1 MTSLCSWVQ
10 VTPHSDFPIQNIPFG
25 VFKTASS
32 EARLATRIGDKVLDL
47 AACAKIG
54 IFDDIVS
61 QKDVFSQKYLNDFIA
76 LGKKTTALVRNKLIE
91 ILAEGSI
98 FEDKI
103 KNFLYNISEVE
114 MLMPVK
120 IGDYTDFYS
129 SIEHATNVG
138 KMFRDPANALLPNWK
153 HLPVAYHGRASS
165 IMVSG
170 TPVRR
175 PKGQLKATDAVLP
188 TFEAS
193 KNLDFELEMAFVIGK
208 ENALG
213 ESISTAQAEEHIFGF
228 LIFNDWSARDIQ
240 KWEYVPLGPFLSKN
254 FISSLSAWV
263 VTLEALD
270 DFRVESPVQE
280 PTVLSY
286 LQYEGKRNF
295 DIYLEVY
302 IQPQNSEATK
312 VCSSNFKH
320 LYWNICQQLAHHTV
334 GGCNMQ
340 IGDLCASGTIS
351 GSESDSY
358 GSLLE
363 LTWQGTKPL
372 KMADGTERKFLQD
385 YDTVIIKAFAQKGDL
400 RIGFGEVIG
409 QIIPA

>member
-1 MTSLCSWVQ
+1 MTIVRSWVQ
-10 VTPHSDFPIQNIPFG
+10 VPMHSDFPIQNIPFG

-61 QKDVFSQKYLNDFIA
+61 QKEVFSQKYLNDFIA

-91 ILAEGSI
+91 ILAEGSV

-175 PKGQLKATDAVLP
+175 PKGQLKANDAVLP

-270 DFRVESPVQE
+270 DFRVESPIQE

-409 QIIPA
+409 QILPA